1 MKKIKVGIISPA
13 ANVLKVF
20 PKRREEGKKNL
31 EEIGMEPIFSKNA
44 IRFNSSY
51 KESVEERLEELNE
64 IIDENPDLVITTIG
78 GYNSIQ
84 LLDKIDY
91 KKIKEKNITFCGFS
105 DITSLLLAIYTKTG
119 MEMLYGPCYTVN
131 MCDYGGVDEYTKD
144 NLLKCFSGKKF
155 TLKPAEYDLNEFI
168 DWADLENKVI
178 KKKKKEKGNDWITIN
193 KGKCSGILLGGNLT
207 TIQNLIGTKYLPEKT
222 FKDKLLFL
230 EDCETN
236 MDEFCSRLES
246 LRIKGILDNVT
257 GIIFGKFDTEEMN
270 KEIEAFLKDYFKDY
284 DKPVVCNIDFGHV
297 YPILTIPIGREA
309 NLECTDKKIKIELLE
324 RK

>member
-20 PKRREEGKKNL
+20 PKRREEGIKNL
-31 EEIGMEPIFSKNA
+31 EEIGMETIFSKNA
-44 IRFNSSY
+44 IRYNSSY

-64 IIDENPDLVITTIG
+64 IIDQKPDLVITTIG

-84 LLDKIDY
+84 LLDRINY
-91 KKIKEKNITFCGFS
+91 KKIKDNNITFCGFS
-105 DITSLLLAIYTKTG
+105 DITSLLLAIHTKTG

-131 MCDYGGVDEYTKD
+131 MCDYGGVDEYTKE
-144 NLLKCFSGKKF
+144 NLLKCISGKKF
-155 TLKPAEYDLNEFI
+155 TLKPSNYDMNEFI
-168 DWADLENKVI
+168 DWADLEKKVI
-178 KKKKKEKGNDWITIN
+178 KKKKKEKGNDWITII
-193 KGKCSGILLGGNLT
+193 KGKCSGKLLGGNLT
-207 TIQNLIGTKYLPEKT
+207 TIQNLIGTKYLPEKA

-246 LRIKGILDNVT
+246 LRIKGIFNDVT
-257 GIIFGKFDTEEMN
+257 GIILGKFDLPEMN
-270 KEIEAFLKDYFKDY
+270 NEIEAFLNDYFKDY

-297 YPILTIPIGREA
+297 FPILTLPIGRDA
-309 NLECTDKKIKIELLE
+309 NLECTDKKIKIELEE